1 MMYAVLGI
9 FLLFTASASMQQ
21 TFALILNANITSIRR
36 LGIKLQNADRFY
48 RHNTTI
54 GWGRISEAGRQ
65 DFIPGRVWR
74 LEKQSLRLFKPRAQR
89 LWMGALKRLTRDADI
104 DLASMQYTVQ
114 DESTVAACYP
124 AQASGEMGCHRQLVT
139 F

>member
-54 GWGRISEAGRQ
+54 G
-65 DFIPGRVWR
+65 
-74 LEKQSLRLFKPRAQR
+74 
-89 LWMGALKRLTRDADI
+89 
-104 DLASMQYTVQ
+104 
-114 DESTVAACYP
+114 
-124 AQASGEMGCHRQLVT
+124 
-139 F
+139 